1 MGKKEDNQE
10 MEENL
15 PSSIDEINTK
25 KFHEKI
31 NEIQEFSKSI
41 PSDSDLP
48 IVPTSGGLFGLFEHK
63 VTGNELNEL
72 TGKIQSMM
80 IAQNKESVK
89 VIKEFETIYETFDEL
104 NKSYMQG
111 IIASLKSAEEANRK
125 ALEGLNGVE
134 KNTREIENDQIE
146 IKKIIRTQ
154 ETALEILQSFKRKL
168 DEIEHILDIDQLF
181 SDVERLN
188 NELYSFQK
196 EIEKSNEE
204 FNEFVEQKFLQFD
217 HKIEKRHL
225 SMQNEISSIIM
236 TQKSESH
243 DIKELIDK
251 NSRETNVI
259 SNELNQKLAKTDNEI
274 ESVIQSVSEL
284 TQQLRLTKIA
294 ATSGFGIIVILII
307 LIFSGVL

>member
-10 MEENL
+10 MKENL

-48 IVPTSGGLFGLFEHK
+48 TVPTSGGLFGLFEHK

-104 NKSYMQG
+104 NKNYMQG

-181 SDVERLN
+181 SDVKRLN

-225 SMQNEISSIIM
+225 STQNEIDSIIM
-236 TQKSESH
+236 TQKNESH

-259 SNELNQKLAKTDNEI
+259 FNELDQKLAKNDNEI
-274 ESVIQSVSEL
+274 ESVNQSISEL